1 MQGYTIL
8 QNAVKNTYIWKNRNY
23 KDFWIDIMMQ
33 VRPQENT
40 LIIRGKQ
47 VILPPHT
54 VCISVYK
61 TGIPGLTEQKART
74 MLKKLEADG
83 YIKVCTVSR
92 RTYITILDTDL
103 YKYPKTKTKTNTA
116 KSGAKQPEIQSDDF
130 DYINKKIEML

>member
-47 VILPPHT
+47 VVLPPHT

-103 YKYPKTKTKTNTA
+103 YKYPKTKTKTKTA
-116 KSGAKQPEIQSDDF
+116 KEGKQPEKIQSDDF